1 MTLLVELEHRYRSGA
16 VISVAFQGETPGVIA
31 LFGPSG
37 SGKTSVMNAIA
48 GLLRTRFLKLELNGQ
63 ALHKLP
69 PEQRRIGYVFQE
81 GRLFPHR
88 SARANLMYGLM
99 RAPPGQIALD
109 EVVQLLG
116 LGHLLNRYPRTL
128 SGGERQ
134 RVAIGRA
141 LLSQPRLLLMDEP
154 LASLDQARREE
165 ILPYLKR
172 LRTAFAVPIIYAS
185 HALDEVTW
193 LADHVVLM
201 DNGRKVADGP
211 LTELASQVGL
221 PLAMRDDAVGVLH
234 GRVHGQMTERRL
246 TGVACGANV
255 IWVPMV
261 TADLGADIRLRIP
274 AREVILATGEP
285 RSISVT
291 NALAARIVEMQTT
304 DNGAACLVQLELEG
318 GGQLL
323 SRITMDAVHR
333 LGLRHNVQVLALIKA
348 VSVEIL
354 SERLTLVRPG

>member
-1 MTLLVELEHRYRSGA
+1 MSLRVEIEHRYRNGGA
-16 VISVAFQGETPGVIA
+16 ISAAFEGQAPGVVA
-31 LFGPSG
+31 LFGASG

-48 GLLRTRFLKLELNGQ
+48 GLLRTKYLKLDLNGQ
-63 ALHKLP
+63 ELHKLP

-88 SARANLMYGLM
+88 TVRANLMYGLM
-99 RAPPGQIALD
+99 RAPPGQITWD
-109 EVVQLLG
+109 EVVMLLG
-116 LGHLLNRYPRTL
+116 LGLLLNRYPHTL

-154 LASLDQARREE
+154 LASLDQPRRDE

-185 HALDEVTW
+185 HSMDEVTR
-193 LADHVVLM
+193 LADRVVLM
-201 DNGRKVADGP
+201 ENGRQVAEGP
-211 LTELASQVGL
+211 LTELASQIGL
-221 PLAMRDDAVGVLH
+221 PLAMRDDAVGVLR
-234 GRVHGQMTERRL
+234 GRVHAHMPERRL

-261 TADLGADIRLRIP
+261 VADIGAEVRLRIA
-274 AREVILATGEP
+274 AREVILATGET

-291 NALAARIVEMQTT
+291 NSLEARIIELLPL
-304 DNGAACLVQLELEG
+304 DGGASCLVQLDLEG

-323 SRITMDAVHR
+323 SRITMDAVQR
-333 LGLRHNVQVLALIKA
+333 LGLRHNVTVLALIKA
-348 VSVEIL
+348 VSVEFL
-354 SERLTLVRPG
+354 AERLTLVRPA